1 MEQAFKKIDLFIPS
15 STINANQG
23 SKTKILLK
31 NTTIIRWNKVKHRVK
46 PERLQHK
53 LTKT

>member
-1 MEQAFKKIDLFIPS
+1 MEQAFRKIDLFIPS

-31 NTTIIRWNKVKHRVK
+31 NTTIIRWNKV
-46 PERLQHK
+46 EQNGTK
-53 LTKT
+53 LKEMHMDDRK